1 MSALTDLKFTDAD
14 FENQNVKALPDTIN
28 NQAAWLK
35 ARFDNVAENVIAK
48 GKINDLITLLDST
61 AGAENIG
68 AQVTGITGQTVQLI
82 LSALKALVD
91 DCYTK
96 AEADAEIGTETNTLV
111 QDITIN
117 MDTGVITVTKKDGTS
132 VSTDTGIEKI
142 ALDVYLDGTDF
153 VLVLEDG
160 TQQRVSLSSFID
172 TYTFSNT
179 DTIAFTVTGTGN
191 NKGVSATVR
200 NNSITLAMLAVD
212 AVTEIQTNAT
222 AAQQSAAAAQAS
234 KDAAAASANTAQAG
248 ANTATTK
255 ASEASGSAVLSQSYA
270 KGGTGTRTG
279 EDTDNAKFYK
289 EQTAQASSTAVAA
302 AQTATISADRAKS
315 EADRAAEIVGGD
327 YATRTELETGLAG
340 KVDVVTGK
348 GLSTND
354 YTTEEKT
361 KLAGIAENA
370 NNYVHPA
377 THSAQMIDET
387 DARKFVTPAE
397 KAAWNGKADP
407 SDLITVTLPVASWV
421 KDSTREMWTQAVTHS
436 SIVNDV
442 RIGISVDD
450 DTQLALMDAGVTLR
464 IDNNNGTATAKAFGA
479 IPESNI
485 TVQLTLTPV
494 EVVA

>member
-1 MSALTDLKFTDAD
+1 MAIADRKITDEQITTYGVVSQPDVLSGTPAANKAVFDKLIRDSIKANYNGLIDALT
-14 FENQNVKALPDTIN
+14 
-28 NQAAWLK
+28 
-35 ARFDNVAENVIAK
+35 
-48 GKINDLITLLDST
+48 ST
-61 AGAENIG
+61 TGANEIG

-82 LSALKALVD
+82 LSALKVLVD

-248 ANTATTK
+248 ANTRC
-255 ASEASGSAVLSQSYA
+255 V
-270 KGGTGTRTG
+270 
-279 EDTDNAKFYK
+279 
-289 EQTAQASSTAVAA
+289 
-302 AQTATISADRAKS
+302 
-315 EADRAAEIVGGD
+315 
-327 YATRTELETGLAG
+327 
-340 KVDVVTGK
+340 
-348 GLSTND
+348 
-354 YTTEEKT
+354 
-361 KLAGIAENA
+361 
-370 NNYVHPA
+370 
-377 THSAQMIDET
+377 
-387 DARKFVTPAE
+387 
-397 KAAWNGKADP
+397 
-407 SDLITVTLPVASWV
+407 
-421 KDSTREMWTQAVTHS
+421 
-436 SIVNDV
+436 
-442 RIGISVDD
+442 
-450 DTQLALMDAGVTLR
+450 
-464 IDNNNGTATAKAFGA
+464 
-479 IPESNI
+479 
-485 TVQLTLTPV
+485 
-494 EVVA
+494 

>member
-1 MSALTDLKFTDAD
+1 MAIADRKITDEQITTYGVVSQPDVLSGTPAANKAVFDKLIRDSIKANYNGLIDALT
-14 FENQNVKALPDTIN
+14 
-28 NQAAWLK
+28 
-35 ARFDNVAENVIAK
+35 
-48 GKINDLITLLDST
+48 ST
-61 AGAENIG
+61 TGANEIG

-82 LSALKALVD
+82 LSALKVLVD

-302 AQTATISADRAKS
+302 AQTASSEANRAKS

-327 YATRTELETGLAG
+327 YATRTELETGLAQ
-340 KVDVVTGK
+340 KSDK
-348 GLSTND
+348 STL
-354 YTTEEKT
+354 YERVLTA
-361 KLAGIAENA
+361 AGWSADIP
-370 NNYVHPA
+370 PA
-377 THSAQMIDET
+377 Q
-387 DARKFVTPAE
+387 
-397 KAAWNGKADP
+397 
-407 SDLITVTLPVASWV
+407 TV
-421 KDSTREMWTQAVTHS
+421 
-436 SIVNDV
+436 SIPK
-442 RIGISVDD
+442 
-450 DTQLALMDAGVTLR
+450 
-464 IDNNNGTATAKAFGA
+464 GTATSVNELLPGYPITDEQLAAYQAANLQDGGQA
-479 IPESNI
+479 IGSTTYECRGERPTI
-485 TVQLTLTPV
+485 DIPV
-494 EVVA
+494 RIIVRGDM

>member
-1 MSALTDLKFTDAD
+1 MAIADRKITDEQITTYGVVSQPDVLSGTPAANKAVFDKLIRDSIKANYNGLIDALT
-14 FENQNVKALPDTIN
+14 
-28 NQAAWLK
+28 
-35 ARFDNVAENVIAK
+35 
-48 GKINDLITLLDST
+48 ST
-61 AGAENIG
+61 TGANEIG

-248 ANTATTK
+248 ANTATSK
-255 ASEASGSAVLSQSYA
+255 ASEASTNAVLSQSYA

-302 AQTATISADRAKS
+302 AQTASSEANRAKS

-354 YTTEEKT
+354 YTTAEKE

-387 DARKFVTPAE
+387 DTRMFVTPAE
-397 KAAWNGKADP
+397 KAAWNGKAVKSTIQMATLLASGWTGSSVP
-407 SDLITVTLPVASWV
+407 YTYTLSLTGVTVTSVNEIMLTTSA
-421 KDSTREMWTQAVTHS
+421 TQAQVEAM
-436 SIVNDV
+436 
-442 RIGISVDD
+442 
-450 DTQLALMDAGVTLR
+450 QAA
-464 IDNNNGTATAKAFGA
+464 
-479 IPESNI
+479 NI
-485 TVQLTLTPV
+485 TDGGQSVNSITLKAWDDKPTIDIPIYV
-494 EVVA
+494 IIRGDM

>member
-1 MSALTDLKFTDAD
+1 MAIADRKITDEQITTYGVVSQPDVLSGTPAANKAVFDKLIRDSIKANYNGLIDALT
-14 FENQNVKALPDTIN
+14 
-28 NQAAWLK
+28 
-35 ARFDNVAENVIAK
+35 
-48 GKINDLITLLDST
+48 ST
-61 AGAENIG
+61 TGANEIG

-82 LSALKALVD
+82 LSALKVLVD

-302 AQTATISADRAKS
+302 AQTAASEANRAKS

-377 THSAQMIDET
+377 THSAEMIDET
-387 DARKFVTPAE
+387 DTRKFVTPAE
-397 KAAWNGKADP
+397 KAAWNGKVVKSTIQMATLLASGWTGSTVP
-407 SDLITVTLPVASWV
+407 YTYTLSLTGVTVTSMNEIMLTTSA
-421 KDSTREMWTQAVTHS
+421 TQAQVEAM
-436 SIVNDV
+436 
-442 RIGISVDD
+442 
-450 DTQLALMDAGVTLR
+450 QAA
-464 IDNNNGTATAKAFGA
+464 
-479 IPESNI
+479 NI
-485 TVQLTLTPV
+485 TDGGQAANSITLKAWGDKPTIDIPIR
-494 EVVA
+494 VVIRGDL

>member
-1 MSALTDLKFTDAD
+1 MAIADRKITDEQITTYGVVSQPDVLSGTPAANKAVFDKLIRDSIKANYNGLIDALT
-14 FENQNVKALPDTIN
+14 
-28 NQAAWLK
+28 
-35 ARFDNVAENVIAK
+35 
-48 GKINDLITLLDST
+48 ST
-61 AGAENIG
+61 TGANEIG

-234 KDAAAASANTAQAG
+234 KEAAAASANTAQAG
-248 ANTATTK
+248 ANTATSK
-255 ASEASGSAVLSQSYA
+255 ASEASTNAVLSQSYA

-289 EQTAQASSTAVAA
+289 EQAAQVSSTAVAA
-302 AQTATISADRAKS
+302 AQTATSEANRAKS

-327 YATRTELETGLAG
+327 YATRTELETGLAQ
-340 KVDVVTGK
+340 KSDK
-348 GLSTND
+348 STL
-354 YTTEEKT
+354 YERVLTA
-361 KLAGIAENA
+361 AGWSADIP
-370 NNYVHPA
+370 PA
-377 THSAQMIDET
+377 Q
-387 DARKFVTPAE
+387 
-397 KAAWNGKADP
+397 
-407 SDLITVTLPVASWV
+407 TV
-421 KDSTREMWTQAVTHS
+421 
-436 SIVNDV
+436 SIPK
-442 RIGISVDD
+442 
-450 DTQLALMDAGVTLR
+450 
-464 IDNNNGTATAKAFGA
+464 GTATSVNELLPGYPITDEQLAAYQAANLQDGGQA
-479 IPESNI
+479 IGSTTYECRGEMPTI
-485 TVQLTLTPV
+485 DIPV
-494 EVVA
+494 RIIVRGDM

>member
-1 MSALTDLKFTDAD
+1 
-14 FENQNVKALPDTIN
+14 
-28 NQAAWLK
+28 
-35 ARFDNVAENVIAK
+35 
-48 GKINDLITLLDST
+48 
-61 AGAENIG
+61 
-68 AQVTGITGQTVQLI
+68 
-82 LSALKALVD
+82 D

-234 KDAAAASANTAQAG
+234 KEAAAASANTAQAG
-248 ANTATTK
+248 ANTATSK
-255 ASEASGSAVLSQSYA
+255 ASEASTNAVLSQSYA

-289 EQTAQASSTAVAA
+289 EQAAQVSSTAVAA
-302 AQTATISADRAKS
+302 AQTATSEANRAKS

-327 YATRTELETGLAG
+327 YATRTELETGLAQ
-340 KVDVVTGK
+340 KSDK
-348 GLSTND
+348 STL
-354 YTTEEKT
+354 YERVLTA
-361 KLAGIAENA
+361 AGWSADIP
-370 NNYVHPA
+370 PA
-377 THSAQMIDET
+377 Q
-387 DARKFVTPAE
+387 
-397 KAAWNGKADP
+397 
-407 SDLITVTLPVASWV
+407 TV
-421 KDSTREMWTQAVTHS
+421 
-436 SIVNDV
+436 SIPK
-442 RIGISVDD
+442 
-450 DTQLALMDAGVTLR
+450 
-464 IDNNNGTATAKAFGA
+464 GTATSVNELLPGYPITDEQLAAYQAANLQDGGQA
-479 IPESNI
+479 IGSTTYECRGERPTI
-485 TVQLTLTPV
+485 DIPV
-494 EVVA
+494 RIIVRGDM

>member
-1 MSALTDLKFTDAD
+1 MAIADRKITDEQITTYGVVSQPDVLSGTPAANKAVFDKLIRDSIKANYNGLIDALT
-14 FENQNVKALPDTIN
+14 
-28 NQAAWLK
+28 
-35 ARFDNVAENVIAK
+35 
-48 GKINDLITLLDST
+48 ST
-61 AGAENIG
+61 TGANEIG

-82 LSALKALVD
+82 LSALKVLVD

-96 AEADAEIGTETNTLV
+96 AESDTILGTNTNTLLANV
-111 QDITIN
+111 ALD
-117 MDTGVITVTKKDGTS
+117 DAGVWTFTRKDGTT
-132 VSTDTGIEKI
+132 VIYDTKLEKI
-142 ALDVYLDGTDF
+142 AVNFTLDGDY
-153 VLVLEDG
+153 LVLHHDDG
-160 TQQRVSLSSFID
+160 TADRVSIAAFRDHHQFADS
-172 TYTFSNT
+172 
-179 DTIAFTVTGTGN
+179 DTISWSYTGDENNRTFT
-191 NKGVSATVR
+191 ATIR
-200 NNSITLAMLAVD
+200 PNSITLEVLAVD

-248 ANTATTK
+248 ANTATSK
-255 ASEASGSAVLSQSYA
+255 ASEASTNAVLSQSYA

-302 AQTATISADRAKS
+302 AQTAASEANRAKS

-361 KLAGIAENA
+361 KLTGIAENA

-387 DARKFVTPAE
+387 DTRKFVTPAE
-397 KAAWNGKADP
+397 KAAWNGKAEK
-407 SDLITVTLPVASWV
+407 SVTYTITLTAAGWQGAAAPYTQTVAVAGILVTDTPHYTAVYSGTNDQKIAQQEAWSMV
-421 KDSTREMWTQAVTHS
+421 SEDSTANG
-436 SIVNDV
+436 SITFVCFEDKPE
-442 RIGISVDD
+442 VD
-450 DTQLALMDAGVTLR
+450 LAL
-464 IDNNNGTATAKAFGA
+464 
-479 IPESNI
+479 
-485 TVQLTLTPV
+485 QL
-494 EVVA
+494 EVIR

>member
-1 MSALTDLKFTDAD
+1 MAIADRKITDEQITTYGVVSQPDVLSGTPAANKAVFDKLIRDSIKANYNGLIDALT
-14 FENQNVKALPDTIN
+14 
-28 NQAAWLK
+28 
-35 ARFDNVAENVIAK
+35 
-48 GKINDLITLLDST
+48 ST
-61 AGAENIG
+61 TGANEIG

-82 LSALKALVD
+82 LSALKVLVD

-248 ANTATTK
+248 ANTATSK
-255 ASEASGSAVLSQSYA
+255 ASEASTNAVLSQSYA

-302 AQTATISADRAKS
+302 AQTAASEANRAKS

-348 GLSTND
+348 GLSTED
-354 YTTEEKT
+354 YTTAEKE
-361 KLAGIAENA
+361 KLAGIAENIIRTTFLT
-370 NNYVHPA
+370 VLGWQG
-377 THSAQMIDET
+377 S
-387 DARKFVTPAE
+387 
-397 KAAWNGKADP
+397 KAP
-407 SDLITVTLPVASWV
+407 YTQTLPVA
-421 KDSTREMWTQAVTHS
+421 
-436 SIVNDV
+436 
-442 RIGISVDD
+442 
-450 DTQLALMDAGVTLR
+450 GVTGENTQVIEVGLDEENATVEQR
-464 IDNNNGTATAKAFGA
+464 TIARAAMLAPTARGVNSVTITADGEKPAVDLPIVIVILG
-479 IPESNI
+479 
-485 TVQLTLTPV
+485 
-494 EVVA
+494 

>member
-1 MSALTDLKFTDAD
+1 MAIADRKITDEQITTYGVVSQPDVLSGTPAANKAVFDKLIRDSIKANYNGLIDALT
-14 FENQNVKALPDTIN
+14 
-28 NQAAWLK
+28 
-35 ARFDNVAENVIAK
+35 
-48 GKINDLITLLDST
+48 ST
-61 AGAENIG
+61 TGANEIG

-82 LSALKALVD
+82 LSALKVLVD

-172 TYTFSNT
+172 TYAFSNT

-234 KDAAAASANTAQAG
+234 KEAAAASANTAQAG
-248 ANTATTK
+248 ANTATSK
-255 ASEASGSAVLSQSYA
+255 ASEASTNAVLSQSYA

-302 AQTATISADRAKS
+302 AQTASSEANRAKS

-354 YTTEEKT
+354 YTTAEKE

-397 KAAWNGKADP
+397 KAAWNGKSETATYTTTLTAAGWQGEAAPFTQVVSVAGVIGDNSQVVEVGLNEENTTVEQRTVARAAMLAPTARAENSVTITADGEKP
-407 SDLITVTLPVASWV
+407 TIDLPVV
-421 KDSTREMWTQAVTHS
+421 
-436 SIVNDV
+436 IV
-442 RIGISVDD
+442 ILG
-450 DTQLALMDAGVTLR
+450 
-464 IDNNNGTATAKAFGA
+464 
-479 IPESNI
+479 
-485 TVQLTLTPV
+485 
-494 EVVA
+494 

>member
-1 MSALTDLKFTDAD
+1 MAIADRKITDEQITTYGVVSQPDVLSGTPAANKAVFDKLIRDSIKANYNGLIDALT
-14 FENQNVKALPDTIN
+14 
-28 NQAAWLK
+28 
-35 ARFDNVAENVIAK
+35 
-48 GKINDLITLLDST
+48 ST
-61 AGAENIG
+61 TGANEIG

-82 LSALKALVD
+82 LSALKVLVD

-302 AQTATISADRAKS
+302 AQTATSEANRAKS

-377 THSAQMIDET
+377 THSAEMIDET
-387 DARKFVTPAE
+387 DTRKFVTPAE
-397 KAAWNGKADP
+397 KAAWNGKVVKSTIQMATLLASGWTGSTVP
-407 SDLITVTLPVASWV
+407 YTYTLSLTGVTVTSMNEIMLTTSA
-421 KDSTREMWTQAVTHS
+421 TQAQVEAM
-436 SIVNDV
+436 
-442 RIGISVDD
+442 
-450 DTQLALMDAGVTLR
+450 QAA
-464 IDNNNGTATAKAFGA
+464 
-479 IPESNI
+479 NI
-485 TVQLTLTPV
+485 TDGGQAANSITLKAWGDKPTIDIPIR
-494 EVVA
+494 VVIRGDL

>member
-1 MSALTDLKFTDAD
+1 MAIADRKITDEQITTYGVVSQPDVLSGTPAANKAVFDKLIRDSIKANYNGLIDALT
-14 FENQNVKALPDTIN
+14 
-28 NQAAWLK
+28 
-35 ARFDNVAENVIAK
+35 
-48 GKINDLITLLDST
+48 ST
-61 AGAENIG
+61 TGANEIG
-68 AQVTGITGQTVQLI
+68 AQVAGITGQTVQLI
-82 LSALKALVD
+82 LSALKVLVD

-248 ANTATTK
+248 ANTATSK
-255 ASEASGSAVLSQSYA
+255 ASEASTNAVLSQSYA

-302 AQTATISADRAKS
+302 AQTASSEANRAKS

-348 GLSTND
+348 GLSTED
-354 YTTEEKT
+354 YTTAEKE
-361 KLAGIAENA
+361 KLAGIAENIIRTTFLT
-370 NNYVHPA
+370 VLGWQG
-377 THSAQMIDET
+377 S
-387 DARKFVTPAE
+387 
-397 KAAWNGKADP
+397 KAP
-407 SDLITVTLPVASWV
+407 YTQTLPVA
-421 KDSTREMWTQAVTHS
+421 
-436 SIVNDV
+436 
-442 RIGISVDD
+442 
-450 DTQLALMDAGVTLR
+450 GVTGENTQVIEVGLDEENATVEQR
-464 IDNNNGTATAKAFGA
+464 TIARAAMLAPTARGVNSVTITADGEKPAVDLPIVIVILG
-479 IPESNI
+479 
-485 TVQLTLTPV
+485 
-494 EVVA
+494 

>member
-1 MSALTDLKFTDAD
+1 MVAIADRKITDEQITTYGVVSQPDVLSGTPAANKAVFDKLIRDSIKANYNGLIDALT
-14 FENQNVKALPDTIN
+14 
-28 NQAAWLK
+28 
-35 ARFDNVAENVIAK
+35 
-48 GKINDLITLLDST
+48 ST
-61 AGAENIG
+61 TGANEIG

-82 LSALKALVD
+82 LSALKVLVD

-234 KDAAAASANTAQAG
+234 KEAAAASANTAQAG
-248 ANTATTK
+248 ANTATSK
-255 ASEASGSAVLSQSYA
+255 ASEASTNAVLSQSYA

-289 EQTAQASSTAVAA
+289 EQAAQVSSAAVAA
-302 AQTATISADRAKS
+302 AQTATSEANRAKS

-348 GLSTND
+348 GLSTED
-354 YTTEEKT
+354 YTTAEKE
-361 KLAGIAENA
+361 KLAGIAENIIRTTFLT
-370 NNYVHPA
+370 VLGWQG
-377 THSAQMIDET
+377 S
-387 DARKFVTPAE
+387 
-397 KAAWNGKADP
+397 KAP
-407 SDLITVTLPVASWV
+407 YTQTLPVA
-421 KDSTREMWTQAVTHS
+421 
-436 SIVNDV
+436 
-442 RIGISVDD
+442 
-450 DTQLALMDAGVTLR
+450 GVTGENTQVIEVGLDEENATVEQR
-464 IDNNNGTATAKAFGA
+464 TIARAAMLAPTARGVNSVTITADGEKPAVDLPIVIVILG
-479 IPESNI
+479 
-485 TVQLTLTPV
+485 
-494 EVVA
+494 

>member
-1 MSALTDLKFTDAD
+1 MVAIADRKITDEQITTYGVVSQPDVLSGTPAANKAVFDKLIRDSIKANYNGLIDALT
-14 FENQNVKALPDTIN
+14 
-28 NQAAWLK
+28 
-35 ARFDNVAENVIAK
+35 
-48 GKINDLITLLDST
+48 ST
-61 AGAENIG
+61 TGANEIG

-82 LSALKALVD
+82 LSALKVLVD

-234 KDAAAASANTAQAG
+234 KEAAAASANTAQAG
-248 ANTATTK
+248 ANTATSK
-255 ASEASGSAVLSQSYA
+255 ASEASTNAVLSQSYA

-302 AQTATISADRAKS
+302 AQTAASEANRAKS

-348 GLSTND
+348 GLSTED
-354 YTTEEKT
+354 YTTAEKE
-361 KLAGIAENA
+361 KLAGIAENIIRTTFLT
-370 NNYVHPA
+370 VLGWQG
-377 THSAQMIDET
+377 S
-387 DARKFVTPAE
+387 
-397 KAAWNGKADP
+397 KAP
-407 SDLITVTLPVASWV
+407 YTQTLPVA
-421 KDSTREMWTQAVTHS
+421 
-436 SIVNDV
+436 
-442 RIGISVDD
+442 
-450 DTQLALMDAGVTLR
+450 GVTGENTQVIEVGLDEENATVEQR
-464 IDNNNGTATAKAFGA
+464 TIARAAMLAPTARGVNSVTITADGEKPAVDLPIVIVILG
-479 IPESNI
+479 
-485 TVQLTLTPV
+485 
-494 EVVA
+494 

>member
-1 MSALTDLKFTDAD
+1 MAIADRKITDEQITTYGVVSQPDVLSGTPAANKAVFDKLIRDSIKANYNGLIDALT
-14 FENQNVKALPDTIN
+14 
-28 NQAAWLK
+28 
-35 ARFDNVAENVIAK
+35 
-48 GKINDLITLLDST
+48 ST
-61 AGAENIG
+61 TGANEIG

-82 LSALKALVD
+82 LSALKVLVD

-96 AEADAEIGTETNTLV
+96 AESDTILGTNTNTLLANV
-111 QDITIN
+111 ALD
-117 MDTGVITVTKKDGTS
+117 DAGVWTFTRKDGTT
-132 VSTDTGIEKI
+132 VIYDTKLEKI
-142 ALDVYLDGTDF
+142 AVNFTLDGDY
-153 VLVLEDG
+153 LVLHHDDG
-160 TQQRVSLSSFID
+160 TADRVSIAAFRDHHQFADS
-172 TYTFSNT
+172 
-179 DTIAFTVTGTGN
+179 DTISWSYTGDENNRTFT
-191 NKGVSATVR
+191 ATIR
-200 NNSITLAMLAVD
+200 PNSITLEVLAVD

-248 ANTATTK
+248 ANTATSK
-255 ASEASGSAVLSQSYA
+255 ASEASTNAVLSQSYA

-302 AQTATISADRAKS
+302 AQTATSEANRAKS
-315 EADRAAEIVGGD
+315 EADRASAIVDGD

-340 KVDVVTGK
+340 KVDAVTGK

-354 YTTEEKT
+354 YTTAEKE

-387 DARKFVTPAE
+387 DTRMFVTPAE
-397 KAAWNGKADP
+397 KADWNGKADP
-407 SDLITVTLPVASWV
+407 SDLITITLPVASWV

-436 SIVNDV
+436 SIVDGV
-442 RIGISVDD
+442 RIGVSVDD
-450 DTQLALMDAGVTLR
+450 DTQLALMNAGVTLR

>member
-1 MSALTDLKFTDAD
+1 MVAIADRKITDEQITTYGVVSQLDVLSGTPAANKAVFDKLIRDSIKANYNGLIDALT
-14 FENQNVKALPDTIN
+14 
-28 NQAAWLK
+28 
-35 ARFDNVAENVIAK
+35 
-48 GKINDLITLLDST
+48 ST
-61 AGAENIG
+61 TGANEIG

-82 LSALKALVD
+82 LSALKVLVD

-248 ANTATTK
+248 ANTATSK
-255 ASEASGSAVLSQSYA
+255 ASEASTNAVLSQSYA

-302 AQTATISADRAKS
+302 AQTASSEANRAKS

-354 YTTEEKT
+354 YTTAEKE

-397 KAAWNGKADP
+397 KAAWNGKAEKSVTYTTALTAAGWQGEAAPFTQVVSVAGVIGDNSQVVEVGLNEENTTVEQRTVARAAMLAP
-407 SDLITVTLPVASWV
+407 TARAENSVTITADGEKPTIDLPVV
-421 KDSTREMWTQAVTHS
+421 
-436 SIVNDV
+436 IV
-442 RIGISVDD
+442 ILG
-450 DTQLALMDAGVTLR
+450 
-464 IDNNNGTATAKAFGA
+464 
-479 IPESNI
+479 
-485 TVQLTLTPV
+485 
-494 EVVA
+494 

>member
-82 LSALKALVD
+82 LSALKVLVD

-212 AVTEIQTNAT
+212 AVTEIQTNAA

-234 KDAAAASANTAQAG
+234 KEAAAASANTAQAG
-248 ANTATTK
+248 ANTATSK
-255 ASEASGSAVLSQSYA
+255 ASEASTNAVLSQSYA

-302 AQTATISADRAKS
+302 AQTASSEANRAKS

-327 YATRTELETGLAG
+327 YATRTELETGLAQKSDKSTLYERVLTAAG
-340 KVDVVTGK
+340 WSADTPPTQTVSIPK
-348 GLSTND
+348 GTAASVNELLPGYPITD
-354 YTTEEKT
+354 EQ
-361 KLAGIAENA
+361 LAAYQAA
-370 NNYVHPA
+370 NLQDGGQAAGSA
-377 THSAQMIDET
+377 TYQCRGEMPTIDI
-387 DARKFVTPAE
+387 P
-397 KAAWNGKADP
+397 
-407 SDLITVTLPVASWV
+407 
-421 KDSTREMWTQAVTHS
+421 
-436 SIVNDV
+436 V
-442 RIGISVDD
+442 RIIVRGD
-450 DTQLALMDAGVTLR
+450 M
-464 IDNNNGTATAKAFGA
+464 
-479 IPESNI
+479 
-485 TVQLTLTPV
+485 
-494 EVVA
+494 

>member
-1 MSALTDLKFTDAD
+1 MVAIADRKITDEQITTYGVVSQPDVLSGTPAANKAVFDKLIRDSIKANYNGLIDALT
-14 FENQNVKALPDTIN
+14 
-28 NQAAWLK
+28 
-35 ARFDNVAENVIAK
+35 
-48 GKINDLITLLDST
+48 ST
-61 AGAENIG
+61 TGANEIG

-82 LSALKALVD
+82 LSALKVLVD

-302 AQTATISADRAKS
+302 AQTATSEANRAKS

-377 THSAQMIDET
+377 THSAEMIDET
-387 DARKFVTPAE
+387 DTRKFVTPAE
-397 KAAWNGKADP
+397 KAAWNGKVVKSTIQMATLLASGWTGSTVP
-407 SDLITVTLPVASWV
+407 YTYTLSLTGVTVTSMNEIMLTTSA
-421 KDSTREMWTQAVTHS
+421 TQAQVEAM
-436 SIVNDV
+436 
-442 RIGISVDD
+442 
-450 DTQLALMDAGVTLR
+450 QAA
-464 IDNNNGTATAKAFGA
+464 
-479 IPESNI
+479 NI
-485 TVQLTLTPV
+485 TDGGQAANSITLKAWGDKPTIDIPIR
-494 EVVA
+494 VVIRGDL